1 MSDKGYL
8 RVPLWTQVLDERA
21 RQDKKWG
28 EQNHPNGTG
37 PRVSLGTFGANKYAE
52 SIAAW
57 AKVRTELAREEGELS
72 WRHILMEEVMEAF
85 AAPDTDALRAEL
97 IQVMATALAWIE
109 CIDRRAPVKPGE
121 D

>member
-37 PRVSLGTFGANKYAE
+37 PRILITGEILAPAE
-52 SIAAW
+52 GW
-57 AKVRTELAREEGELS
+57 ATLAREYTEEKRKDDRLT
-72 WRHILMEEVMEAF
+72 WLHILREEVYEAF

-97 IQVMATALAWIE
+97 IQVLATALAWIE